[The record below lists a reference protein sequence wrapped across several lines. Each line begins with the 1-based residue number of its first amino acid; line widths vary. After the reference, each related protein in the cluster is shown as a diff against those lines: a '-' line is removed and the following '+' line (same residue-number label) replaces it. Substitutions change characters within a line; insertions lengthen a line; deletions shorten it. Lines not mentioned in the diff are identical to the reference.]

1 MESLNRC
8 IFSYDNLF
16 FSAYLFRVG
25 ALLLE
30 LCVRG
35 GVFSLGWLG
44 SSGWT
49 IKVYMNFGCVLLR
62 SPL

>member
-1 MESLNRC
+1 L
-8 IFSYDNLF
+8 
-16 FSAYLFRVG
+16 G
-25 ALLLE
+25 
-30 LCVRG
+30 LCSWSC
-35 GVFSLGWLG
+35 VFGEGCSSGLLG